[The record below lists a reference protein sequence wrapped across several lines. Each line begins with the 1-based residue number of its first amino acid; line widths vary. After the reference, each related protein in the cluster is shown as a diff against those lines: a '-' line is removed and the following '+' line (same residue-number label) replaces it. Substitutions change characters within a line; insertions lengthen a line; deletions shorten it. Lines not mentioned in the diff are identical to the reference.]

1 MQHGYDC
8 PCPACAQRR
17 AEWEED
23 ERKLSRETERGHWQ
37 RQAARVA
44 ESEREEEEARRN
56 RR

>member
-1 MQHGYDC
+1 MNHGYDC

-23 ERKLSRETERGHWQ
+23 DRELSRETERGHWQ

-44 ESEREEEEARRN
+44 ESEQAEEEERR